1 MGNIRHSNNG
11 SATLAAGILGGNT
24 SLTVQGGEGALFPTV
39 GAGLYAKIALEDVSG
54 NIEIVHLTSRAG
66 DVLTVTRAQE
76 GTFALA
82 FASGSRVEN
91 RVTAGTLT
99 DFVQGSGDT
108 FAGILDGQNVGQ
120 LSNTRINA
128 GQTVGTPIRG
138 DAGVTTN
145 QLVVPSGGGPPT
157 IGGSMVYTVA
167 NLTQAVVNGI
177 AFPVGTILLWHGLI
191 GGIPA
196 GFQLCDGS
204 IGTPDLRD
212 KFIVGAG
219 TTYAWQATGGAVSV
233 TSGAGGAHTP
243 TIQVTHLD
251 SSNLP
256 SHTHR
261 LFFFQGNH
269 SGDVDGM
276 GVGATSVAGNT
287 DAPGGGYELNN
298 GAAQRWIENTGSEL
312 AVKAT
317 GTLTGTTIANTNTVT
332 IGSTVYT
339 FKTVITVAYD
349 VLVGGTDSISLDN
362 LIAAIT
368 AGAGAGTLYGT
379 GTVAHPTVTAA
390 AGAGDTM
397 IATALAAGT
406 AGNSI
411 ATTETLTAGSWSAA
425 TLLGGVDPTGSG
437 HTHTADAVADH
448 THTVA
453 TLPPYYALFF
463 IMKV

>member
-1 MGNIRHSNNG
+1 MGNIRHSNNA
-11 SATLAAGILGGNT
+11 SATLAAGILGGDV

-76 GTFALA
+76 GTFAIA

-128 GQTVGTPIRG
+128 GQTVGTPVRG

-145 QLVVPSGGGPPT
+145 QFLVPAGGGPPT

-196 GFQLCDGS
+196 GFQACDGTT
-204 IGTPDLRD
+204 GTPDLRD

-233 TSGAGGAHTP
+233 TSGAGGSHTP
-243 TIQVTHLD
+243 TIQVTHLSND
-251 SSNLP
+251 NLP
-256 SHTHR
+256 AHTHR
-261 LFFFQGNH
+261 LLFYQGGN

-276 GVGATSVAGNT
+276 AGGATSVGGT
-287 DAPGGGYELNN
+287 SDASPGYETNN
-298 GAAQRWIENTGSEL
+298 TAAQQWIEDTGSEL
-312 AVKAT
+312 AAKAT
-317 GTLTGTTIANTNTVT
+317 STLTGTTIAINDTVT

-339 FKTVITVAYD
+339 FESPVVVAYD

-368 AGAGAGTLYGT
+368 AGAGVGTLYGT
-379 GTVAHPTVTAA
+379 GTLVHPTVTAA

-397 IATALAAGT
+397 IATALAAGV

-411 ATTETLTAGSWSAA
+411 AVADTLTSGAWSPLNFLA
-425 TLLGGVDPTGSG
+425 GGVDATGTG
-437 HTHTADAVADH
+437 HTHTANAVSDH

-453 TLPPYYALFF
+453 TLPPYFALFF